1 MEIIK
6 DDLYPDIYS
15 LYLYFLDKGSTSGLT
30 RKDFKVLKQLEHDIS
45 YDLVMTNHNWYTLY
59 NKIESLISFMYAYG
73 LANKYSE
80 ETILYLKTEAP
91 LLPLVLANSRGKYK
105 TDFVKMYSDDSFMF
119 KCQFHNENTPS
130 MGVTNSK
137 NLFYCFGC
145 GFSGNNID
153 YLVEC
158 ENLSYREAV
167 KLLGEIYLID
177 LKDKKAQTEQ
187 EHKLITKYQN
197 AILNNDYLELLKRLE
212 ARLNIRGKGTISLQN
227 ASEHL
232 VSQYAQIE
240 RIKNGEYDPNFLY
253 KKPIQKV
260 YLDRGD
266 NYV

>member
-1 MEIIK
+1 M
-6 DDLYPDIYS
+6 
-15 LYLYFLDKGSTSGLT
+15 
-30 RKDFKVLKQLEHDIS
+30 
-45 YDLVMTNHNWYTLY
+45 
-59 NKIESLISFMYAYG
+59 
-73 LANKYSE
+73 
-80 ETILYLKTEAP
+80 
-91 LLPLVLANSRGKYK
+91 LANSRGKYK
-105 TDFVKMYSDDSFMF
+105 TDFVKMYSDDSFLF
-119 KCQFHNENTPS
+119 KCHFHYEKTPS

-137 NLFYCFGC
+137 NLFNCFGC

-177 LKDKKAQTEQ
+177 LKDNNVPTEQ

-197 AILNNDYLELLKRLE
+197 AILSNDYLELLKRLE

-232 VSQYAQIE
+232 VRQYAQIE
-240 RIKNGEYDPNFLY
+240 RIKNGKYDPNFLY
-253 KKPIQKV
+253 KKPRQKA

>member
-1 MEIIK
+1 MEIIE
-6 DDLYPDIYS
+6 DELYPDIYS
-15 LYLYFLDKGSTSGLT
+15 LYLYFLDKGTTSGLT

-59 NKIESLISFMYAYG
+59 YKIESLINFMYEEG

-80 ETILYLKTEAP
+80 ETVEYLKTAAP
-91 LLPLVLANSRGKYK
+91 LLPLVLANSTGKYK
-105 TDFVKMYSDDSFMF
+105 TDFVKIYSDDSFMF
-119 KCQFHNENTPS
+119 KCHFHNENTPS

-137 NLFYCFGC
+137 NLFYCYGC
-145 GFSGNNID
+145 GYSGNSID
-153 YLVEC
+153 YLMGYEH
-158 ENLSYREAV
+158 LSYKSAI

-177 LKDKKAQTEQ
+177 LKDKKAPLE
-187 EHKLITKYQN
+187 ENLKLITKYQN
-197 AILNNDYLELLKRLE
+197 SIISNDYLELLKRLE
-212 ARLNIRGKGTISLQN
+212 ARLTARGN
-227 ASEHL
+227 NVSEHL
-232 VSQYAQIE
+232 IRQYAQIE